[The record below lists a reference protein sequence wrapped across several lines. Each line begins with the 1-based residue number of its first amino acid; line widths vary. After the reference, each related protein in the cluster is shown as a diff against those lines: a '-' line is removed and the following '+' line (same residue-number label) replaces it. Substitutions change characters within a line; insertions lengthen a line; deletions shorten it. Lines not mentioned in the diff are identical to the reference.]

1 MNCEYNFLMSLKEHD
16 IVVVLKLVSLGERR
30 WSYPSLAE
38 DLAMSPSGVFGSVKR
53 AVECKLLEP
62 EKKKPR
68 RAAVEEFLIH
78 GVKYVFPP
86 KRGGLTRGMP
96 TGYAAPPLNTQI
108 VQSTEHPPVWPYAK
122 GAVRGYAFFP
132 LHKSVPLAAEKDA
145 LLYELLALVDAIRG
159 GRTREV
165 SIAVREIEDRLRP
178 QKRARK
184 ASETIRELLETA

>member
-1 MNCEYNFLMSLKEHD
+1 MTLKSHD
-16 IVVVLKLVSLGERR
+16 IVVVLKLVSIGERR

-38 DLAMSPSGVFGSVKR
+38 DLSMSPSGVFGSVKR
-53 AVECKLLEP
+53 AVECKILEP

-86 KRGGLTRGMP
+86 QRGGLTRGMP
-96 TGYAAPPLNTQI
+96 TGYAAPPLSAQI
-108 VQSTEHPPVWPYAK
+108 VQSSEHPPVWPYAK

-165 SIAVREIEDRLRP
+165 SIAVREIGDRLRP
-178 QKRARK
+178 QRRARK